1 MSNCYPYP
9 SAIPLNYCGS
19 AGDPA
24 ILHIGILEED
34 READQYSVL
43 MRDLGSGRIT
53 VHDLTGDDMAIV
65 AIEHPADLSPG
76 TTYEVKVVAVNDT
89 SGIAPVPFFPY
100 LYEGGTFIS
109 AYSTVDG
116 VNIKFQKMFDADG
129 VHGHAEQ
136 FVTLA

>member
-9 SAIPLNYCGS
+9 SAVALNYCGS
-19 AGDPA
+19 DGDPA
-24 ILHIGILEED
+24 LLHIGILEED
-34 READQYSVL
+34 REEGQYNIV
-43 MRDLGSGRIT
+43 MKDLGSGRIT
-53 VHDLTGDDMAIV
+53 WHELVGDDMESVTID
-65 AIEHPADLSPG
+65 HPSDLSPN
-76 TTYEVKVVAVNDT
+76 TTYEVKLVAVNDT